1 MNLVN
6 SSKINSFGQ
15 AGANYGSDEKLSDV
29 KPKDINNQSVS
40 EIMNFINEKMNRDIQ
55 KKIRDVPEAL
65 PLIRRISHM
74 NTNED
79 ELFKKVR
86 VGQQN

>member
-1 MNLVN
+1 MVN

-15 AGANYGSDEKLSDV
+15 ATTGFANSEKPADEK
-29 KPKDINNQSVS
+29 PKELNNQSVT
-40 EIMNFINEKMNRDIQ
+40 EIMNYISDKMNKDIQ

-86 VGQQN
+86 VG

>member
-6 SSKINSFGQ
+6 SSKINFLGQ
-15 AGANYGSDEKLSDV
+15 GGANAEKSGDD
-29 KPKDINNQSVS
+29 KPKDLNNQSVT
-40 EIMNFINEKMNRDIQ
+40 EIMNYISDKMNKDIQ

-74 NTNED
+74 NT
-79 ELFKKVR
+79 
-86 VGQQN
+86 